1 MGVSPVFE
9 YQCVWSRV
17 RPRSWWFGSFSVCAV
32 ADNSFYNSSHC
43 LLTWRAW
50 MCTWLFCC
58 PFLHRE
64 IKWPYF
70 IIFFFFLSWYKMA
83 LFYSFWFFSLFGP
96 DASLFCQ
103 LWKPCELT
111 VQSNL
116 DCMNTWRK
124 AKITRKPWNACTL
137 EECQLRKCIFKS
149 PRYISSC
156 ETLAEHLARLC
167 AISGLCGTSQDLNC
181 LVWFVQLVRA

>member
-83 LFYSFWFFSLFGP
+83 LFYSFWFFQSFW
-96 DASLFCQ
+96 ARC
-103 LWKPCELT
+103 KPFL
-111 VQSNL
+111 
-116 DCMNTWRK
+116 
-124 AKITRKPWNACTL
+124 PTL
-137 EECQLRKCIFKS
+137 ETLWTHGAKQPGLHEYMKKGKNNQEALKCLYPWGMPAQKM
-149 PRYISSC
+149 
-156 ETLAEHLARLC
+156 HL
-167 AISGLCGTSQDLNC
+167 
-181 LVWFVQLVRA
+181 